1 MVRGARPSLAWSMSR
16 RLILR
21 PEAEGD
27 IVAARDWYEERRRGL
42 SLEFRASL
50 DERLSR
56 IEANPELHARV
67 YRELRRA
74 LLRRFPFGVFY
85 VIPPK
90 VISRLAVF
98 HTSRNPAL
106 WRARYRSHG

>member
-1 MVRGARPSLAWSMSR
+1 MSR

-42 SLEFRASL
+42 SLEFRAAL
-50 DERLSR
+50 DESLSR

-67 YRELRRA
+67 YRDLRRA
-74 LLRRFPFGVFY
+74 VLRRFPFGVFY
-85 VIPPK
+85 VILAE
-90 VISRLAVF
+90 VTSVVAVF
-98 HTSRNPAL
+98 HTSRNPAS
-106 WRARYRSHG
+106 WQGRYRHHA

>member
-1 MVRGARPSLAWSMSR
+1 MIR

-27 IVAARDWYEERRRGL
+27 IVAAREWYEERRRGL
-42 SLEFRASL
+42 SLEFREAL
-50 DERLSR
+50 DETLSR
-56 IEANPELHARV
+56 IDANPELHARV

-85 VIPPK
+85 VILPA
-90 VISRLAVF
+90 VIPVLAVL
-98 HTSRNPAL
+98 HTSRDPAL
-106 WRARYRSHG
+106 WRARYRRHG